1 MIRQS
6 GLYTNPADRLYFVSH
21 VDVFWDAQLFL
32 RNCSMCSSLFS
43 PSCLRFFFAIFREY
57 TLDVYRMTSV
67 VTEVSANN

>member
-6 GLYTNPADRLYFVSH
+6 GLYTNPADRLYFVSRGCILGCTI
-21 VDVFWDAQLFL
+21 VLEKLFNVFQSLLSFL
-32 RNCSMCSSLFS
+32 LKI
-43 PSCLRFFFAIFREY
+43 LFAIFREY